1 MYRWSVYYT
10 LYGKKC
16 KGGRTQLEYMRRA
29 WLLPWENLRR
39 WSSRSEYYHNHQ
51 NIIMIRRMMRRMM
64 KMITI
69 IITSISIIGKVS
81 SLMNWQL
88 MRRPRNAWSP
98 GRLPSSPFTTTFY
111 LVTPLWPNFQPFLLF
126 QPINFL
132 FSDTTVDHCQTFKL
146 QIFNSWTLKCPPCS

>member
-29 WLLPWENLRR
+29 WLLPWENLLR

-51 NIIMIRRMMRRMM
+51 NIIMTRRMVRMRRMV
-64 KMITI
+64 KMITII

-98 GRLPSSPFTTTFY
+98 GCLLLLLQKTFY
-111 LVTPLWPNFQPFLLF
+111 LVTTLWPNFQPFLLF

-132 FSDTTVDHCQTFKL
+132 FSATTVDHCQTFKL
-146 QIFNSWTLKCPPCS
+146 QIFN

>member
-39 WSSRSEYYHNHQ
+39 WSSRSEYYHNQ
-51 NIIMIRRMMRRMM
+51 NNDEKNDEDDHHHHHFHFHHRKSVKPHELAANEETTKRL
-64 KMITI
+64 IT
-69 IITSISIIGKVS
+69 
-81 SLMNWQL
+81 
-88 MRRPRNAWSP
+88 
-98 GRLPSSPFTTTFY
+98 RLPSPPFTTTFY
-111 LVTPLWPNFQPFLLF
+111 LVTPLWQNFRLLLLLQKTFYLVTTLWPNFQPFLLF

-132 FSDTTVDHCQTFKL
+132 VSDTTVDHCQTF
-146 QIFNSWTLKCPPCS
+146 

>member
-51 NIIMIRRMMRRMM
+51 NIVTIRVLPQSEYYHDQKNDEKNDEDDHHHHHFHFHHRKSVKPHELAANEETTKRL
-64 KMITI
+64 IT
-69 IITSISIIGKVS
+69 
-81 SLMNWQL
+81 
-88 MRRPRNAWSP
+88 
-98 GRLPSSPFTTTFY
+98 RLPSPPFTK
-111 LVTPLWPNFQPFLLF
+111 
-126 QPINFL
+126 NFL
-132 FSDTTVDHCQTFKL
+132 FSDTTVAKL
-146 QIFNSWTLKCPPCS
+146 SAFPAFPTN